1 VGGDHLVGM
10 TADHEAGDLALA
22 LRQVRL
28 PGQGLKGKVTAAKVS
43 ELAGGMT
50 SGDLPLV
57 QQAVKGS

>member
-1 VGGDHLVGM
+1 M

-43 ELAGGMT
+43 ELAGCMT